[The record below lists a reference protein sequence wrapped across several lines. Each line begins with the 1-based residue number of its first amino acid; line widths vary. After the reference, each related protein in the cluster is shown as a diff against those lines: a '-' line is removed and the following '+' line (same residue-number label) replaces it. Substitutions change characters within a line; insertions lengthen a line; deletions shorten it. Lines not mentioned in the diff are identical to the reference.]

1 MKFAVLREHI
11 GDKFYKEGDTRD
23 ADELTVKQLVR
34 NGVLRPISD
43 EKASRVAPI
52 QQLQGVATGDVNA
65 GTADSGNAAPDGDD
79 GTLSGHTGSTIETGA
94 AQAETLADIAQSG
107 SGVTDDGIS
116 SGDVAVTQDG
126 SVSAGKSDDKA
137 ELNKAEGSAPKN
149 KAK

>member
-11 GDKFYKEGDTRD
+11 GDKFYKEGDIRD
-23 ADELTVKQLVR
+23 ADELTVKNLVR

-43 EKASRVAPI
+43 EKTSSTNSI
-52 QQLQGVATGDVNA
+52 EQLQDAP
-65 GTADSGNAAPDGDD
+65 TADGNALATATENANPDD
-79 GTLSGHTGSTIETGA
+79 GGTVGD
-94 AQAETLADIAQSG
+94 Q
-107 SGVTDDGIS
+107 SGVTTEAGA
-116 SGDVAVTQDG
+116 VQTEVLAAVTQNG